1 MASIKFDIT
10 GDNSSVLKAFRGV
23 QDGIS
28 QTARAVEQQ
37 GQSIENVF
45 SRIKSVASVAFAGFT
60 AKEIISTL
68 GTVRGEFQQFE
79 IAFETM
85 LGSGQKAK
93 GMISDLANLAASTP
107 FDMKGVVNGA
117 KQLLA
122 YGFAANEITDTMRR
136 LGDISAGLG
145 LNLQDLTWLY
155 GTTMVQGRLFTR
167 DLMQFTGR
175 GIPLTEELAKQFG
188 VTKDK
193 VSELVTAGKVG
204 FPEVKKAIESLTNE
218 GGKFGGLMEKQSHS
232 ITGQISNIQDTI
244 EMAINDLGTQTEG
257 LMNDALD
264 ITSKV
269 IDHWKG
275 IGEFI
280 LAAASAIGLY
290 KAMAVSIAAFDT
302 ATTNAGYAAELSAL
316 ESLLPMKEEAKK
328 TDLEE
333 AVAKGQLSAAQAE
346 LVASKREEVAAYVA
360 ELQSQAK
367 AKADAA
373 TAAAEEVKAL
383 ENKLAMQDNEVQS
396 LQDAYDA
403 LESYTDGQKVETA
416 EIKLNT
422 AVNERNTIA
431 KQLQTARETAA
442 TAATEAN
449 TAANTA
455 NTASQGLNTA
465 ATARDTAAK
474 GIWAQVTLLCKR
486 AQDAWNASMFSSPL
500 FWIAATIA
508 AVTYAVYKLATA
520 ETAHETAVRKSNEA
534 WDEFDNKVK
543 ERQQNIESLIRTIQS
558 ETATEYEKAEAY
570 QKLSNLAPQLTEK
583 YDQAALASADF
594 AKTQKEVA
602 ESMDDAKYDQAVA
615 NVEELRK
622 KVEEL
627 SMTAQSTAGYTMGG
641 TSNGRAYE
649 EAKEELEQAEN
660 VLANIVELRK
670 QATENAKP
678 IEVRLKEAQENEE
691 VRQKIF
697 DFYDEAMTLAND
709 WQAANETINYAT
721 GESRLDAFIN
731 KAQKEIAGLREDIKK
746 NPADLNLRMQESEK
760 TKVLNNLLAMKR
772 NWAVTGATT
781 IPLVFRA
788 QWNTAKQSLN
798 QAKKRAQSL
807 ANTGSTETYQ
817 QAYNKAQREY
827 NAAKKKVAAME
838 RNKSKYTASQ
848 YETATQNLK
857 AAKDAY
863 SKLGGNV
870 SGSSARAAVTDRKTR
885 IKEENKT
892 IKAQEDLNNRLKAL
906 QQKNTDE
913 TISLMQ
919 EGTEKK
925 LAQIKNDYAKRKA
938 EIDKQEAEFKKKN
951 KEAGKKEALT
961 SAQSDALNKAR
972 DLATQEYNKKLDE
985 VNREALTSMRD
996 YLKEYGS
1003 LYQQKQ
1009 AIAEEYEEK
1018 IAKAHTEGE
1027 KLSLQQEKKKA
1038 LANFDY
1044 ESISMGIDWKG
1055 LMSGVGN
1062 MSKEML
1068 KPMLEKLDAY
1078 TNTDKF
1084 QQADTQTQ
1092 QKVVDLMQEIR
1103 TYLGTDQ
1110 NATWQNLAA
1119 SISSFNQSVAEYQK
1133 AVEEEKRQSENFKST
1148 KALHDK
1154 GSISDKELQQ
1164 AKKATDDASQAVVD
1178 ANNKMNT
1185 FGVKLN
1191 SATEA
1196 VTNYTSGL
1204 TAALNKLGT
1213 WKGNE
1218 GFSEVQSAVGNID
1231 ALKGALDESLSTMG
1245 NGVAKTMGATISKG
1259 LGSTLGSIGDGITN
1273 MMGSALGSIVGVVA
1287 QIPKLIL
1294 NLASSIKSFVTGIL
1308 DSFTQLLQLEW
1319 LSDLVDSILG
1329 AVGNLIDAIF
1339 DLPENLFK
1347 ALETIVVDGVGGL
1360 LDTVLGRVGNILS
1373 LGALSSKGPSSW
1385 FKNSNAEKVQKTITK
1400 LTDSNERLNDSI
1412 GRLEKVMSSTY
1423 GNSAKEAYEEAKR
1436 QQEKVNSQTLQIA
1449 KTQAGYH
1456 GAHGSWNHYLDSLR
1470 FGFTDDGQVYLSTA
1484 RKEIEKEVL
1493 KATNNQKDDIWS
1505 LTPEEMNKL
1514 LGSENA
1520 VNLIKGVGK
1529 GKYGDRVLE
1538 KLKDYADLAGEI
1550 DDLTE
1555 QFQESITQ
1563 ISFDSMKDSF
1573 VSNLMD
1579 MEKSAEDFAD
1589 DFAEMMQKALLSY
1602 SMEDLIN
1609 TDLKNLYN
1617 DWAKLIEDKKGK
1629 LTEDDIKELNKRY
1642 DDIVDEGLKRRD
1654 EWAKVTGY
1662 TGSSSSSQTATSGGW
1677 ASMGQDTADELN
1689 GRFTA
1694 LQIAGESIAQNMTTT
1709 ISQMES
1715 IVTLGIST
1723 NGAVLEIRNM
1733 MIMTNS
1739 YLEDIVKYSKLTY
1752 NDFGTKLDDMNRR
1765 LKDI

>member
-23 QDGIS
+23 QDGVS
-28 QTARAVEQQ
+28 QTARVVEQH

-45 SRIKSVASVAFAGFT
+45 NRIKSVASVAFAGFT

-136 LGDISAGLG
+136 LGDVSAGLG

-232 ITGQISNIQDTI
+232 ITGQISNIQDSI

-269 IDHWKG
+269 IDHWKE
-275 IGEFI
+275 IGEVI

-360 ELQSQAK
+360 ELQAQAK

-403 LESYTDGQKVETA
+403 LQSYTDGQKVETA

-449 TAANTA
+449 TAANAA

-570 QKLSNLAPQLTEK
+570 QKLSNLAPQLTEQ
-583 YDQAALASADF
+583 YSQAQLASADF

-602 ESMDDAKYDQAVA
+602 ESMDELKYDKA
-615 NVEELRK
+615 VEEVEKYRK

-627 SMTAQSTAGYTMGG
+627 QMQLRADAANGG
-641 TSNGRAYE
+641 QGSIAISSQISQVQ
-649 EAKEELEQAEN
+649 ADLDQAEEK
-660 VLANIVELRK
+660 LSNIIQLRD
-670 QATENAKP
+670 QAAENAKP
-678 IEVRLKEAQENEE
+678 IEVRLQEAQENES
-691 VRQKIF
+691 VRQEIF
-697 DFYDEAMTLAND
+697 DFYDEAINLAND

-731 KAQKEIAGLREDIKK
+731 KAQKEIAGLREDIKN

-760 TKVLNNLLAMKR
+760 TKVLNNLLTMKR

-781 IPLVFRA
+781 IPLIFKA

-798 QAKKRAQSL
+798 QAKKRAQAL
-807 ANTGSTETYQ
+807 ANNGSTETYQ
-817 QAYNKAQREY
+817 QAYNRTRREY
-827 NAAKKKVAAME
+827 YRAMNRVHAME
-838 RNKSKYTASQ
+838 RNKNKYTPAQ

-857 AAKDAY
+857 AAGDAY
-863 SKLGGNV
+863 SKLGGDV
-870 SGSSARAAVTDRKTR
+870 SGRAAKTVATAHKNR

-892 IKAQEDLNNRLKAL
+892 IKAQEDLNNRLKTL

-951 KEAGKKEALT
+951 KEAGKKVTLT
-961 SAQSDALNKAR
+961 SAQSNALNKAR

-1018 IAKAHTEGE
+1018 IAKAQTKGE
-1027 KLSLQQEKKKA
+1027 KLSLQQQRKKDLQTIEINAIRQNIDWGSVFGDFGAMFKDQLEPTIEKLQELSKSTTDVNEQKTIQELISKLQGSATIWNSDIFKKVSDDINSYQSA
-1038 LANFDY
+1038 MQGYIDAQEREIEATKAVTKAQEDLAKAKKSGDKT
-1044 ESISMGIDWKG
+1044 SISKSEAN
-1055 LMSGVGN
+1055 LSRAQGVLATASN
-1062 MSKEML
+1062 NV
-1068 KPMLEKLDAY
+1068 LEFGSSVQKASSDL
-1078 TNTDKF
+1078 
-1084 QQADTQTQ
+1084 QTS
-1092 QKVVDLMQEIR
+1092 
-1103 TYLGTDQ
+1103 
-1110 NATWQNLAA
+1110 A
-1119 SISSFNQSVAEYQK
+1119 QK
-1133 AVEEEKRQSENFKST
+1133 AVSQFQQLENGLQGLTSGSLKGIGNSILGLDKLFGGSMQKDVANTLAKGIQGLLGKDSDAAKSLT
-1148 KALHDK
+1148 KALGDS
-1154 GSISDKELQQ
+1154 GMAGEIISAILGILDILK
-1164 AKKATDDASQAVVD
+1164 DG
-1178 ANNKMNT
+1178 
-1185 FGVKLN
+1185 FGTLISNLMDTV
-1191 SATEA
+1191 
-1196 VTNYTSGL
+1196 
-1204 TAALNKLGT
+1204 
-1213 WKGNE
+1213 
-1218 GFSEVQSAVGNID
+1218 F
-1231 ALKGALDESLSTMG
+1231 GA
-1245 NGVAKTMGATISKG
+1245 
-1259 LGSTLGSIGDGITN
+1259 
-1273 MMGSALGSIVGVVA
+1273 
-1287 QIPKLIL
+1287 
-1294 NLASSIKSFVTGIL
+1294 VTGIL
-1308 DSFTQLLQLEW
+1308 DDALSGDIVMKPLKSIGNNVSHILNTLSFGGFNSLFGGDGNAKKVNDTIERLTDRNTLLQQ
-1319 LSDLVDSILG
+1319 SIE
-1329 AVGNLIDAIF
+1329 D
-1339 DLPENLFK
+1339 
-1347 ALETIVVDGVGGL
+1347 
-1360 LDTVLGRVGNILS
+1360 
-1373 LGALSSKGPSSW
+1373 
-1385 FKNSNAEKVQKTITK
+1385 
-1400 LTDSNERLNDSI
+1400 LTDAMENS
-1412 GRLEKVMSSTY
+1412 Y
-1423 GNSAKEAYEEAKR
+1423 GSKATSYYEQAYKN
-1436 QQEKVNSQTLQIA
+1436 QQETNQNYLDIA
-1449 KTQAGYH
+1449 KAQASYH
-1456 GAHGSWNHYLDSLR
+1456 GSHGSWNRYWGGFGSDEMDWIKKNVKSDFNGDLFSL
-1470 FGFTDDGQVYLSTA
+1470 S
-1484 RKEIEKEVL
+1484 
-1493 KATNNQKDDIWS
+1493 
-1505 LTPEEMNKL
+1505 PEEMKL
-1514 LGSENA
+1514 IRGNVAIWEHIENT
-1520 VNLIKGVGK
+1520 GK
-1529 GKYGDRVLE
+1529 GNYGGRLTE
-1538 KLKDYADLAGEI
+1538 KLNDYIDQAGKLDELS
-1550 DDLTE
+1550 DKLK
-1555 QFQESITQ
+1555 ESLTQ

-1573 VSNLMD
+1573 VSDLMD
-1579 MEKSAEDFAD
+1579 MSKSAQDFAD
-1589 DFAEMMQKALLSY
+1589 DFSEMMQKALLSY

-1609 TDLKNLYN
+1609 GDLKKLYD
-1617 DWAKLIEDKKGK
+1617 DWAKAIEDNDGK
-1629 LTEDDIKELNKRY
+1629 LTETDIEAFNKRY
-1642 DDIVDEGLKRRD
+1642 DDIVQEGLKRRD

-1752 NDFGTKLDDMNRR
+1752 NDFGAKLDDMNRR